1 MKKTA
6 LVFCLSVI
14 SCSVLLAQDKEKKS
28 PGYRKSFTAKFAPG
42 GLGIGKIT
50 FGGEFNFKRKQS
62 ITLLAGVPFDKI
74 RSIEYD
80 NEASDI
86 TSSARSAMLG
96 YRYYLGKKPRAG
108 FYAEAYV
115 KYVKFTAAGFLNGD
129 LNGQPAKFDS
139 RFDYEGYGGGIQIGY
154 QFYIAK
160 MVALDF
166 YLVGPEANAAKFSSS
181 STDVYDNIP
190 WTLADAQQAEAD
202 IKDNLEKIPYLGDKI
217 AVTVDTNA
225 KKVSTS
231 FSGFMP
237 GLRAG
242 FSIGIRF

>member
-1 MKKTA
+1 M
-6 LVFCLSVI
+6 
-14 SCSVLLAQDKEKKS
+14 LAQEKEEK
-28 PGYRKSFTAKFAPG
+28 PPAYRKSLTAKFAPA

-62 ITLLAGVPFDKI
+62 ITLNLGVPFDKM
-74 RSIEYD
+74 RSITYD
-80 NEASDI
+80 SKSSDI
-86 TSSARSAMLG
+86 TSSAKSAMLG
-96 YRYYLGKKPRAG
+96 YRYYLGKKGRSG

-115 KYVKFTAAGFLNGD
+115 KYVKLTTAGFLNGD

-139 RFDYEGYGGGIQIGY
+139 HFNYEGYGGGIQIGY
-154 QFYIAK
+154 QLYIAK
-160 MVALDF
+160 IVALDF

-202 IKDNLEKIPYLGDKI
+202 IKDNLKKIPYLGDKI

-225 KKVSTS
+225 KNVSTS
-231 FSGFMP
+231 FNGFMP
-237 GLRAG
+237 GFRAG
-242 FSIGIRF
+242 LSVGIRF